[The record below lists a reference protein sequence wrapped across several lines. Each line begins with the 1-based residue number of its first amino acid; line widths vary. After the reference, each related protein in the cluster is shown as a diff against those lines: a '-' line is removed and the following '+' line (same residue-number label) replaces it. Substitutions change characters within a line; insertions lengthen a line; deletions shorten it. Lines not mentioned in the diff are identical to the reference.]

1 MPTVNYIILN
11 KQLCRLC
18 NIGWVPDAVSLRQV
32 MPEWDSNILDKELPS
47 FLKLLVDEERK
58 QK

>member
-11 KQLCRLC
+11 KQLCYLY
-18 NIGWVPDAVSLRQV
+18 NIGWVPDVVLLKQV
-32 MPEWDSNILDKELPS
+32 IPKWDPDILSKELPS
-47 FLKLLVDEERK
+47 FIKFLADKE